1 MMFEDLASPVLRK
14 AGELGV
20 SFAEVRFEDTVREI
34 ITYVNGKITALG
46 VSRTRGAGV
55 RVLYGGSIGFAST
68 SDLSRDGLVKALEDA
83 VSIARALGEGGKRVS
98 EPPIKE
104 GRFQVPTVRKHPST
118 SGLEEKLDLVKRAY
132 SAARE
137 GGAASIT
144 TRYGAYYGIVE
155 VFTTDGIRVS
165 AERLV
170 TGISASVVLRENG
183 KTGDGF
189 ETYGF
194 SRGLEA
200 FTGERSPERAA
211 EKALQMAKDSLR
223 ARRPPAGE
231 LTVITR
237 PELTGVFAHESFG
250 HLTEGD
256 GIFAGTS
263 PLTGRLGEQI
273 ASEAVTIVDAGV
285 DPRGGYYYPVD
296 DEGTPAERVVLVERG
311 VLKGYLHSR
320 ESAALLNM
328 KPTGN
333 GRAQSFHHDILVRM
347 RNTFFEAGDW
357 SEEEI
362 IRDTRFGLLLDKPAG
377 GQVSEDGTFTFNAR
391 IGYIVENGE
400 LKEPVRDTVLAGNIL
415 EMLKYVDAA
424 AKNVEIST
432 SPFGGCGKWGQ
443 MVHVGDGGPTLRVTR
458 LIVGGE
464 K

>member
-1 MMFEDLASPVLRK
+1 MFEDIASPVLRR

-34 ITYVNGKITALG
+34 ITYINGKVTALG
-46 VSRTRGAGV
+46 VSRARGAGI
-55 RVLYGGSIGFAST
+55 RVLYRGSVGFAST
-68 SDLSRDGLVKALEDA
+68 SDLSPEGLLKTLEEA
-83 VSIARALGEGGKRVS
+83 VSIARALGEGAKRVT
-98 EPPIKE
+98 EPLIRE
-104 GRFQVPTVRKHPST
+104 GNFLLPAASRHPSA

-132 SAARE
+132 AVAKE
-137 GGAASIT
+137 GGAASVT
-144 TRYGAYYGIVE
+144 TRYGAYYGVVE
-155 VFTTDGIRVS
+155 IYTTEGIKVS
-165 AERLV
+165 AERLI
-170 TGISASVVLRENG
+170 TGISAAVVLRENG

-189 ETYGF
+189 ETFGF
-194 SRGLEA
+194 SKGLEA
-200 FTGERSPERAA
+200 FRGEYSPERAA
-211 EKALQMAKDSLR
+211 ERALHMAREALR

-285 DPRGGYYYPVD
+285 DSRGGYYYPVD

-320 ESAALLNM
+320 ESAALLGM
-328 KPTGN
+328 RPTGN

-362 IRDTRFGLLLDKPAG
+362 IGDTKFGLLLDKPAG

-391 IGYIVENGE
+391 IGYIIENGE

-458 LIVGGE
+458 LLVGGE
-464 K
+464 R

>member
-1 MMFEDLASPVLRK
+1 
-14 AGELGV
+14 
-20 SFAEVRFEDTVREI
+20 
-34 ITYVNGKITALG
+34 
-46 VSRTRGAGV
+46 
-55 RVLYGGSIGFAST
+55 
-68 SDLSRDGLVKALEDA
+68 
-83 VSIARALGEGGKRVS
+83 
-98 EPPIKE
+98 KE

-155 VFTTDGIRVS
+155 VYTTDGIRVS

-200 FTGERSPERAA
+200 FTGEHSPERAA